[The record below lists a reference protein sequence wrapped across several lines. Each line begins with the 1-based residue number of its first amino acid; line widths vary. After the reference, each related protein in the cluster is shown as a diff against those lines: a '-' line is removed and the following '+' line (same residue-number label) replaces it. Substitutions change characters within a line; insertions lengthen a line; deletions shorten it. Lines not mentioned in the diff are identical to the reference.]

1 MTRSLQF
8 FHFGLMPYP
17 YIPDGAEI
25 ESTWVTLSNKY
36 YDPKI
41 GHRLYNE
48 YLDQAVLAEKLGYDG
63 TCVNEHHQNAY
74 GTMPDP
80 NVMASHIVART
91 KDIRVGIIGNAL
103 PLHGNPLRV
112 AESVAMLDVISGGR
126 IISGFVRGTGMEYH
140 SMRSNPATSRERFW
154 EAHDLIIKA
163 WTEDGPFDWQSKHF
177 DIPYVNTWPKPYQ
190 KPHPPIWLPGQGSFE
205 TIREAAKRR
214 YPFMMVFAPLGF
226 TKLNYDMYRRAAEEF
241 GYEPAPEQLAFCVG
255 TYVAETDEKAH
266 QEAKDHIM
274 WLFHTGLKT
283 PEQYFFPPG
292 YTSGASL
299 RGMLR
304 GRDKFNIKPFWE
316 LTYEELIAQQY
327 VIVGSPATVAEKLAI
342 YTDELGAGIHVAGG
356 MQVGTMPNWKVVK
369 NMTLFAEEVMPHFR
383 PPGNL
388 PAWKRGVPVP
398 GTPESLSASA
408 ARRKS
413 EATV

>member
-1 MTRSLQF
+1 
-8 FHFGLMPYP
+8 
-17 YIPDGAEI
+17 
-25 ESTWVTLSNKY
+25 
-36 YDPKI
+36 
-41 GHRLYNE
+41 
-48 YLDQAVLAEKLGYDG
+48 
-63 TCVNEHHQNAY
+63 
-74 GTMPDP
+74 MPDP

-91 KDIRVGIIGNAL
+91 NDIRVGIIGNAL

-112 AESVAMLDVISGGR
+112 AEAVAMLDVISKGR

-163 WTEDGPFDWQSKHF
+163 WTTDGPFDWQGKYF
-177 DIPYVNTWPKPYQ
+177 DIPYVNTWPRPYQ
-190 KPHPPIWLPGQGSFE
+190 KPHPPIWLPGQGSME

-226 TKLNYDMYRRAAEEF
+226 TKVNYDMYRRAAEEF

-266 QEAKDHIM
+266 QEAKEHVM

-292 YTSGASL
+292 YTSGQSL
-299 RGMLR
+299 RGMLK
-304 GRDKFNIKPFWE
+304 GRAKFNIKPFWE
-316 LTYEELIAQQY
+316 LTYEELIDQQY
-327 VIVGSPATVAEKLAI
+327 VIVGSPDTVAEKLAI

-356 MQVGTMPNWKVVK
+356 MQVGTMPHWMAVK

-398 GTPESLSASA
+398 GTPESLRPTPASVPASA
-408 ARRKS
+408 AR
-413 EATV
+413 